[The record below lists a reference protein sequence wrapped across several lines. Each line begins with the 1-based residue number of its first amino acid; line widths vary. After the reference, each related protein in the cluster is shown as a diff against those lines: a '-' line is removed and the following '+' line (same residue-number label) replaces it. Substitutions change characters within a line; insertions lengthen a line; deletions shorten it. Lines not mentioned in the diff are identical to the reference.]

1 MSRDLIYNIGQLLT
15 MRDGWEVVCDAW
27 VSMENGRIVGVGK
40 MGELSSLPEQATHA
54 QGRVVMPGFV
64 DCHTHLLHAGGL
76 HGEFA
81 ERCRRV
87 EEASEEELRANVE
100 RQLAWMERMGTT
112 TVEMKTGYATSVA
125 AVAKCLAAAPRRRGV
140 VVTEMSPL
148 RLTNEPRWGL
158 GEGVR
163 FVDALCDPEGLSAE
177 QLKEPL
183 RAIQQRGVG
192 IKLHVDVTGEING
205 VDLAIEVGARSVEHL
220 LHSSPATLERVGRAG
235 MTAVLLPAMAY
246 YTRAERFVDARKLI
260 ESGARVALATDA
272 NPGDAPC
279 WSMAFVVHLAVREMG
294 MTHEEA
300 LCAATRNAAYAIGE
314 ELRVGTIEAGK
325 DADLVMLDT
334 DDYRDVAT
342 MPGTNLVA
350 RVWRG

>member
-1 MSRDLIYNIGQLLT
+1 MSLELIYNIGQLLT

-40 MGELSSLPEQATHA
+40 MGELSSLPEQATDA
-54 QGRVVMPGFV
+54 RGRVVMPGFV
-64 DCHTHLLHAGGL
+64 DCHTHLLHAGGM
-76 HGEFA
+76 HGDFA

-87 EEASEEELRANVE
+87 EEASVEELRANVE
-100 RQLAWMERMGTT
+100 RQLTLMERMGTT
-112 TVEMKTGYATSVA
+112 TVEMKTGYATSEE
-125 AVAKCLAAAPRRRGV
+125 AVGKCLEAAPRRRGV
-140 VVTEMSPL
+140 VLTEMSPL
-148 RLTNEPRWGL
+148 ADTSAARWTM

-163 FVDALCDPEGLSAE
+163 FVDALCDPEGLSAR
-177 QLKEPL
+177 QLREPL
-183 RAIQQRGVG
+183 RTVRGVG
-192 IKLHVDVTGEING
+192 IKLHVDVTGESDG
-205 VDLAIEVGARSVEHL
+205 VELAIEVGAHSVEHL
-220 LHSSPATLERVGRAG
+220 LHSSTATLERVGRAG

-246 YTRAERFVDARKLI
+246 YTRAGRFVNARKLI
-260 ESGARVALATDA
+260 DSGARVALATDA

-300 LCAATRNAAYAIGE
+300 LIAATRNAAYAIGE
-314 ELRVGTIEAGK
+314 QERAGTIEAGK
-325 DADLVMLDT
+325 DADLLLLDT

-342 MPGTNLVA
+342 MPGTNLVE